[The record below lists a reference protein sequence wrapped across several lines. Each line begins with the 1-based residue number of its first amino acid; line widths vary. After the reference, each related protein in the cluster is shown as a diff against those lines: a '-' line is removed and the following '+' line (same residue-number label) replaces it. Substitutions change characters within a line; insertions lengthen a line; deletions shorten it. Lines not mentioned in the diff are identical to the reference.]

1 MGVWMV
7 AYLLLKEGEVL
18 QDHFFLFFKGFG
30 IRVLYVVVLEK
41 FFDHD
46 DKVVSEV
53 DPFVVDLSGGGDV
66 ADDLNL
72 MWATVLSSLR
82 SSFSLG
88 LISRL
93 KEASFP
99 PFSMMLISSLTIL
112 LSSCNFW
119 LYWSVIYIL
128 YTCGRHKSSRFFNFS
143 FFIELHLLL
152 SMHSRALFLHL
163 IQDHIP

>member
-1 MGVWMV
+1 MV

-30 IRVLYVVVLEK
+30 IRVLHVVVLEK

-119 LYWSVIYIL
+119 LY
-128 YTCGRHKSSRFFNFS
+128 
-143 FFIELHLLL
+143 
-152 SMHSRALFLHL
+152 
-163 IQDHIP
+163 